1 MGRLASFKDSENRLT
16 VERLRCT
23 CLLRFSPCYKYGCGE
38 LRGVTQRSRNAF
50 EPQLAYNVKTLGEE
64 AELEAQTFSLA
75 QTPIGSTNVE
85 FSTNPAFL
93 PNVCYTLPFFV
104 SENIF

>member
-1 MGRLASFKDSENRLT
+1 MK
-16 VERLRCT
+16 
-23 CLLRFSPCYKYGCGE
+23 
-38 LRGVTQRSRNAF
+38 RN
-50 EPQLAYNVKTLGEE
+50 LINIGHNVKTLGEE

>member
-1 MGRLASFKDSENRLT
+1 VGLRACFFLT
-16 VERLRCT
+16 VI
-23 CLLRFSPCYKYGCGE
+23 
-38 LRGVTQRSRNAF
+38 
-50 EPQLAYNVKTLGEE
+50 VKTLGEE

-93 PNVCYTLPFFV
+93 PNVC
-104 SENIF
+104 

>member
-1 MGRLASFKDSENRLT
+1 MFTLDL
-16 VERLRCT
+16 VD
-23 CLLRFSPCYKYGCGE
+23 
-38 LRGVTQRSRNAF
+38 
-50 EPQLAYNVKTLGEE
+50 NVKTLGEE

-93 PNVCYTLPFFV
+93 PNVCYAFV
-104 SENIF
+104 LFYKSIINK